1 MTIRASLDY
10 LLALASS
17 NLRAGLRPPGLAL
30 LSALFMLG
38 NNLIFFAIWAIYF
51 HSFSNLKGWVL
62 EDLALLIGVCAWA
75 FGLTVV
81 LMGGVRD
88 LAQAVADGRLD
99 VHLGRPRHPLPSL
112 LMSRSLP
119 SGLGDMASSFLFW
132 LPLGGRGLEDLP
144 LLILVSTAAGIV
156 LAATA
161 TVIQC
166 LAFWVP
172 GAVNLC
178 EDLFNSFLMVAFY
191 PQHPFSFPVRV
202 LLLTLI
208 PAGFIAALPVEA
220 LRDSDPLK
228 VLALLAAAVI
238 YAGIAAAI
246 FQRGL
251 KRYASGNRIL
261 ELR

>member
-1 MTIRASLDY
+1 MERRNSLSY
-10 LLALASS
+10 LLALAGA
-17 NLRAGLRPPGLAL
+17 NLRTGLRPPGLAL

-51 HSFSNLKGWVL
+51 RSFSSLKGWVL
-62 EDLALLIGVCAWA
+62 EDMALLIGICAWA

-81 LMGGVRD
+81 VTGGVRD

-119 SGLGDMASSFLFW
+119 SGLGDLASSILFW
-132 LPLGGRGLEDLP
+132 LALGGCGIEDLP
-144 LLILVSTAAGIV
+144 LLILLATAAGVV

-161 TVIQC
+161 TIIQC
-166 LAFWVP
+166 VAFWLP
-172 GAVNLC
+172 GAVTLS
-178 EDLFNSFLMVAFY
+178 EDLFNSFLMIAFY

-228 VLALLAAAVI
+228 AAALLIAAVVYATIAAAV
-238 YAGIAAAI
+238 
-246 FQRGL
+246 FERGL